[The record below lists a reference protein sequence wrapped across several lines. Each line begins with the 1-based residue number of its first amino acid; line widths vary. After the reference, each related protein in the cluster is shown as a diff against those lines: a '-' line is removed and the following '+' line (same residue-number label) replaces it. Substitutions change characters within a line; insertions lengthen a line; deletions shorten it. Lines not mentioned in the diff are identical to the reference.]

1 MDLSLYLNVDE
12 ADPRIARVVSPTDLS
27 RLPLPVFAYGDR
39 LNVSV
44 YLITRAGGYHA
55 DSTDAALG
63 RTLTLGL
70 RGQAAVAQTSTFT
83 AIANGYSCTLDLD
96 TTALALLLRAA
107 SAGTLALVHK
117 TTGIGPNPTRRCSL
131 DCSILG
137 DVEVVDDGTSLSAAS
152 YYTAA
157 QTDALFTSRTLGYT
171 EETNAA
177 GNTTLTPAATRPLH
191 TAVIA
196 FSGAGST
203 TRVVILATT
212 GRVAGDRL
220 LVLADL
226 PQTADITVEFR
237 NASSTGALLL
247 SATTDTTGDD
257 LAAEFVYTG
266 TAWRYA
272 RRSNPA

>member
-12 ADPRIARVVSPTDLS
+12 ADPRLARVVSLTDLS
-27 RLPLPVFAYGDR
+27 RQPLPVFVYGDR
-39 LNVSV
+39 LNLSL
-44 YLITRAGGYHA
+44 YLVTRTGGYHA
-55 DSTDAALG
+55 DSTDAALA

-96 TTALALLLRAA
+96 STALALLLRAGT
-107 SAGTLALVHK
+107 AGTLALVHK
-117 TTGIGPNPTRRCSL
+117 TTGSGPNPTRRCSL

-137 DVEVVDDGTSLSAAS
+137 DVEVVDDGTSLSES
-152 YYTAA
+152 TYYTAA
-157 QTDALFTSRTLGYT
+157 ESDALFTGRTLGYT
-171 EETNAA
+171 EETNSA
-177 GNTTLTPAATRPLH
+177 GNTTITPAATKPLH
-191 TAVIA
+191 THVIA

-203 TRVVILATT
+203 TRVVILGTT

-226 PQTADITVEFR
+226 PATADITVEFR
-237 NASSTGALLL
+237 NATAAGTLLH
-247 SATTDTTGDD
+247 SATTDTTGED

-266 TAWRYA
+266 TAWRKA
-272 RRSNPA
+272 RLNNPA